1 MSRPSAQS
9 PAEPAVPGAV
19 DPEVPAAAL
28 ASYLRALLR
37 HRFLFAAVT
46 LACVAGAALWLAQRS
61 SDYHAHASILVS
73 PIPATDETLVGLPLV
88 RSSDLEPARATETAA
103 SLIEAPASARAAA
116 RMLGSTDTAA
126 ITGSVSVKAKPDTRI
141 VEVTASG
148 GSPAQAAA
156 LANSYARGTLRARK
170 ERLVPEAE
178 RAIGETERELATTPS
193 GDTADAL
200 HARLASLRLVAQRGD
215 PTLSLAAAANPG
227 VLGGPPAAIVL
238 LLALGAGLV
247 LACLTIT
254 LVELLAPRPIEEE
267 SELSVVYPLPV
278 LARVTLAGMNDDL
291 RRPLAEAPQALREG
305 FRALRAQ
312 IELRAADRPQAGDG
326 GGSVVL
332 LISPGPSDGS
342 ASCSLNLAR
351 AFVSV
356 QESVTLLELD
366 LRNPRMAGML
376 GADPHHDIGML
387 VSGMSLER
395 VAYRL
400 DGVNGLRL
408 VSAPPAID
416 VTTLEQVVA
425 RSGEIVDASR
435 QLSNWI
441 VVDAPPISEA
451 ADALITAG
459 SVDHIVVVVQL
470 GSTSPGALA
479 YLRELF
485 EQTARVPDGYLVVT
499 GPAGGR
505 ARAARM
511 GAPSSSLL

>member
-9 PAEPAVPGAV
+9 PGEPAVPRAV

-46 LACVAGAALWLAQRS
+46 LACVVGAALWLAQRS
-61 SDYHAHASILVS
+61 SDYRAHASILVS

-103 SLIEAPASARAAA
+103 SLIDAPASARAAA
-116 RMLGSTDTAA
+116 RILGSTDTAA
-126 ITGSVSVKAKPDTRI
+126 VTSAVSVKAKPDTRI
-141 VEVTASG
+141 VQVTASG
-148 GSPAQAAA
+148 GSPARAAA
-156 LANSYARGTLRARK
+156 AANAYARGALRARK

-178 RAIGETERELATTPS
+178 RAISQTERELATTPS
-193 GDTADAL
+193 AATADAL
-200 HARLASLRLVAQRGD
+200 RARLASLRLVAQRGD

-227 VLGGPPAAIVL
+227 ARAGPSAAIVL
-238 LLALGAGLV
+238 LLALAAGLV

-278 LARVTLAGMNDDL
+278 LARATLAGQDDDL
-291 RRPLAEAPQALREG
+291 RGPLAEAPQALREG

-312 IELRAADRPQAGDG
+312 IELRAADEPRADG

-332 LISPGPSDGS
+332 LVSPGPSDGS

-376 GADPHHDIGML
+376 GADPHYDIGML

-395 VAYRL
+395 VAHRL
-400 DGVNGLRL
+400 DGVKGLRL
-408 VSAPPAID
+408 VAAPPAID
-416 VTTLEQVVA
+416 VATLEQVVA

-435 QLSNWI
+435 GLSNWI

-470 GSTSPGALA
+470 GSTSPGALG

-485 EQTARVPDGYLVVT
+485 EQTGRVPDGYLVVT

-505 ARAARM
+505 ARAARI
-511 GAPSSSLL
+511 GAPSSSLT